1 MFRGASSINLDA
13 KGRIAIPAKYRDRLR
28 ESCNGQIIVTIDLEQ
43 PCLSLFP
50 LPHWEQLERQLQGL
64 SNTNPVHQSIK
75 RLLLGHA
82 SECELDKNGR
92 VLLPA
97 VLREHAGLDK
107 HLMLAGMGNTF
118 QIWNDAM
125 WSDRIRQDMETHA
138 SQQLD
143 TEKLPDLKF

>member
-13 KGRIAIPAKYRDRLR
+13 KGRIAIPAKYRERLR
-28 ESCNGQIIVTIDLEQ
+28 ESCDSQVIVTIDLEQ

-50 LPHWEQLERQLQGL
+50 LPHWEQLERQLQTL

-82 SECELDKNGR
+82 CECELDKNGR

-97 VLREHAGLDK
+97 VLREHAGFSK
-107 HLMLAGMGNTF
+107 HLMLAGMGSTF
-118 QIWNDAM
+118 QIWDEEKWNE
-125 WSDRIRQDMETHA
+125 RIRQDMEAHA
-138 SQQLD
+138 TQTLD
-143 TEKLPDLKF
+143 PDKIPDLKF

>member
-28 ESCNGQIIVTIDLEQ
+28 ESCDGQIIVTIDLEQ
-43 PCLSLFP
+43 PCLTLFP

-82 SECELDKNGR
+82 SECDLDKNGR
-92 VLLPA
+92 VLLPS
-97 VLREHAGLDK
+97 VLRDHAEFDK

-118 QIWNDAM
+118 QIWDESKWN
-125 WSDRIRQDMETHA
+125 DRIRQDMEAHA
-138 SQQLD
+138 TQQLD
-143 TEKLPDLKF
+143 PDKIPDLKF

>member
-1 MFRGASSINLDA
+1 MFRGANSINLDA

-28 ESCNGQIIVTIDLEQ
+28 TSCDGQIIVTIDLEQ

-50 LPHWEQLERQLQGL
+50 LHHWEQLERQLQGL
-64 SNTNPVHQSIK
+64 SNTNPIHQRIK
-75 RLLLGHA
+75 RLLLGYA

-107 HLMLAGMGNTF
+107 HLMLVGLGNIF
-118 QIWNDAM
+118 QIWDEPV
-125 WSDRIRQDMETHA
+125 WSDRTRDDLAAHA
-138 SQQLD
+138 SQQD
-143 TEKLPDLKF
+143 DPDKMPELKY

>member
-1 MFRGASSINLDA
+1 MFRGANSINLDA
-13 KGRIAIPAKYRDRLR
+13 KGRIAIPAKYRERLR
-28 ESCNGQIIVTIDLEQ
+28 ESCEGQIVVTINLKQ

-64 SNTNPVHQSIK
+64 SNTNSVHQSIK

-82 SECELDKNGR
+82 AECELDKNGR

-107 HLMLAGMGNTF
+107 HLLLTGMGNIF
-118 QIWNDAM
+118 QIWDEAKWNELI
-125 WSDRIRQDMETHA
+125 RIDKEAHA
-138 SQQLD
+138 TQQLD
-143 TEKLPDLKF
+143 PEQLPDLKF